1 MVGQSAQRQHG
12 GVEHNEGQAMNGV
25 FVRKTLPSGAP
36 ATDAV
41 VRQNVLAMKEM
52 MQGLASRFTGE
63 QVVALLAYLH
73 MGLR

>member
-1 MVGQSAQRQHG
+1 
-12 GVEHNEGQAMNGV
+12 MNGV